1 MHRIG
6 TGSHHDRKERP
17 WGRGGSGRRWRRWL
31 WGSSSRGVPA
41 ATAAARDAHRICLD
55 GEPIVIGIS
64 LSLSGDFSDPGNAAK
79 KGYEL
84 WADQVNAN
92 GGILGRQV
100 QLKIVDDAS
109 SPDQVVTNYQN
120 LISKDNVD
128 LVFGPFSTLLSVPAA
143 TVAERYHY
151 AFVEPAGGGP
161 AMFDA
166 KLPNVF
172 FVQPAPVVGC
182 GQPFVD
188 FILSLPPSQ
197 RPKTAAYPS
206 LDDPFASP
214 IADAMQAQ
222 FEAAG
227 IQTVYKEIYPP
238 ETTDL
243 TPIIEKV
250 AKANPD
256 MVVAGTQS
264 EDAYAQ
270 VKAMVQANFNPKF
283 LFFANG
289 ANSPTEF
296 PDKVGADNTEGIFS
310 CGDWFPNSTANG
322 NPAFV
327 AAYTAKYGGDA
338 FGIDSTSAEAY
349 SVGQLIEA
357 VANKT
362 GSIDNQKIIQ
372 TLHSGSWPTLE
383 GDLSWDQYGSPQG
396 SDMLVEWIDGKLLP
410 VYPPD
415 IALHDPVYPK
425 PNWGG

>member
-1 MHRIG
+1 
-6 TGSHHDRKERP
+6 
-17 WGRGGSGRRWRRWL
+17 
-31 WGSSSRGVPA
+31 
-41 ATAAARDAHRICLD
+41 
-55 GEPIVIGIS
+55 
-64 LSLSGDFSDPGNAAK
+64 
-79 KGYEL
+79 
-84 WADQVNAN
+84 
-92 GGILGRQV
+92 
-100 QLKIVDDAS
+100 
-109 SPDQVVTNYQN
+109 
-120 LISKDNVD
+120 
-128 LVFGPFSTLLSVPAA
+128 
-143 TVAERYHY
+143 
-151 AFVEPAGGGP
+151 
-161 AMFDA
+161 MFDA
-166 KLPNVF
+166 KLPNVSSAAGAGGR
-172 FVQPAPVVGC
+172 VR
-182 GQPFVD
+182 QPFVD

-206 LDDPFASP
+206 LDNPFASP

-322 NPAFV
+322 NPRSWRP
-327 AAYTAKYGGDA
+327 TRR
-338 FGIDSTSAEAY
+338 STGRCVRHRLDLRRGY

-362 GSIDNQKIIQ
+362 GSIDNQKIID

-383 GDLSWDQYGSPQG
+383 GDLSWDQYGSPQEE
-396 SDMLVEWIDGKLLP
+396 MLVEWIDGKLLP

>member
-1 MHRIG
+1 MAH
-6 TGSHHDRKERP
+6 
-17 WGRGGSGRRWRRWL
+17 GRVRSAVAALAVGLLVAGCSSGGGSKATIS
-31 WGSSSRGVPA
+31 GST
-41 ATAAARDAHRICLD
+41 ATT
-55 GEPIVIGIS
+55 PIVVGIS

-84 WADQVNAN
+84 WADTVNAS

-109 SPDQVVTNYQN
+109 DTTQVVTNYQN
-120 LISKDNVD
+120 LISKDKVD

-143 TVAERYHY
+143 TVANRYHY

-182 GQPFVD
+182 GQPFVN
-188 FILSLPPSQ
+188 FILSLPASQ
-197 RPKTAAYPS
+197 RPTTAAYPS
-206 LDDPFASP
+206 LDDPFAAP

-227 IQTVYKEIYPP
+227 IRTVYQTLYPA

-243 TPIIEKV
+243 TPIV
-250 AKANPD
+250 AKVVAANPD

-264 EDAYAQ
+264 EDAYSQ
-270 VKAMVQANFNPKF
+270 VKAMVQAKFSPKF
-283 LFFANG
+283 LFLANG

-296 PDKVGADNTEGIFS
+296 PDKVGANNTQGVFS

-327 AAYTAKYGGDA
+327 AAYTAKYGGTA
-338 FGIDSTSAEAY
+338 FDIDSTSAEAFAA
-349 SVGQLIEA
+349 GQLIQA
-357 VANKT
+357 VAAKT
-362 GSIDNQKIIQ
+362 GSIDNQTIIS
-372 TLHSGSWPTLE
+372 TLHSGTWPTLE
-383 GDLSWDQYGSPQG
+383 GSLSWDQYGSPQG
-396 SDMLVEWIDGKLLP
+396 SDMLVEWVDGKLLP
-410 VYPPD
+410 VFPAD
-415 IALHDPVYPK
+415 VALHAPVYPK

>member
-1 MHRIG
+1 MGQGRFRTALATLAVG
-6 TGSHHDRKERP
+6 LVVAGCSSSNGGGSSATPTGSA
-17 WGRGGSGRRWRRWL
+17 S
-31 WGSSSRGVPA
+31 
-41 ATAAARDAHRICLD
+41 T
-55 GEPIVIGIS
+55 EPIVIGIS

-188 FILSLPPSQ
+188 FILSLPPEQ

-227 IQTVYKEIYPP
+227 IQTVYKDIYPP

-270 VKAMVQANFNPKF
+270 VKAMVQANFSPKF

-362 GSIDNQKIIQ
+362 GSIDNQKIID

-396 SDMLVEWIDGKLLP
+396 SDMLVEWIGGKLLP

-425 PNWGG
+425 PPWGG

>member
-1 MHRIG
+1 MAALAVGLIVAAC
-6 TGSHHDRKERP
+6 SSSN
-17 WGRGGSGRRWRRWL
+17 GSGGTPAVS
-31 WGSSSRGVPA
+31 GSGSAS
-41 ATAAARDAHRICLD
+41 
-55 GEPIVIGIS
+55 GEPITIGIS

-92 GGILGRQV
+92 GGILGRPV
-100 QLKIVDDAS
+100 ELKIVDDAS
-109 SPDQVVTNYQN
+109 DTNQVITNYEN
-120 LISKDNVD
+120 FISKDQVD
-128 LVFGPFSTLLSVPAA
+128 LVMGPFSTLLSVPAA
-143 TVAERYHY
+143 KVANRFHY
-151 AFVEPAGGGP
+151 AFIEPAGGGQL
-161 AMFDA
+161 MFDA

-188 FILSLPPSQ
+188 FILSLPPDQ

-227 IQTVYKEIYPP
+227 IQTVYKKIYPS
-238 ETTDL
+238 ETMDM
-243 TPIIEKV
+243 TPIV
-250 AKANPD
+250 ADVAAANPD

-264 EDAYAQ
+264 EDAYAET
-270 VKAMVQANFNPKF
+270 KAMVQAGFSPKF

-289 ANSPTEF
+289 ANSPVEF
-296 PDKVGADNTEGIFS
+296 PAKVGKDNTQGIFS
-310 CGDWFPNSTANG
+310 CGDWFPNATANG

-327 AAYTAKYGGDA
+327 AAYTAQYSGTAYD
-338 FGIDSTSAEAY
+338 IDSTSAEAY
-349 SVGQLIEA
+349 SAGQLLQE
-357 VANKT
+357 VATKT
-362 GSIDNQKIIQ
+362 GSIDNQTIIN
-372 TLHSGSWPTLE
+372 TLHSGTWPTLE

-396 SDMLVEWIDGKLLP
+396 KDMLVEWIDGKLLP

-415 IALHDPVYPK
+415 VALHDPVYPK